1 MPTWKNILTEAST
14 SATNLTSIGTL
25 TSLQV
30 DNINVN
36 ANTISSTNTNGN
48 VLLEANG
55 TGKIEVRGNTNSG
68 AVILNCENN
77 SHGVTLQAPAHSDFS
92 GDYTLTL
99 PINDGDANQFLK
111 TNGSGVLSWDDPA
124 ALTVAQGGTGATSF
138 ADKAVLITQDSGTD
152 TVSAA
157 AMSSNGQLLIGGT
170 SGPAVATLTA
180 GSNITITNA
189 DGSITIAS
197 SGGGG
202 GGSGIA
208 SLSEDSTPTLGG
220 DLIVGSNDIKS
231 VGDVEVVVDSDS
243 NTTDSSFTVKNGAGT
258 VLLSVNESGVT
269 SGLLTTATPTL
280 SGAASSYAQS
290 SSVSGISVSN
300 HTSGRSYEVGI
311 YNSSGTLQTANPV
324 TVDSSGNITFTA
336 PATAATG
343 YELRIAAADVGK
355 FKSPQ
360 ATATFEVTP
369 SRTFSYWRV
378 QGVDSSGNAS
388 ANKAGWVELDFFTG
402 QNATG
407 TEYPT
412 SDATSNTSISGVTIS
427 SGHQYSSGYAP
438 WRAFDGTAHGS
449 QAAGSMWWTLGNS
462 TAANTWIQ
470 LRFSSAQPFESL
482 KLTTYDSFNDATH
495 IVIKGSNTGSYSG
508 EEVSFGLTAIN
519 ETGSAGI
526 TTVNF

>member
-30 DNINVN
+30 DNIN
-36 ANTISSTNTNGN
+36 
-48 VLLEANG
+48 
-55 TGKIEVRGNTNSG
+55 GKIEVRGNTNSG

-202 GGSGIA
+202 GSGIA

-269 SGLLTTATPTL
+269 SGLLTTVAPTL
-280 SGAASSYAQS
+280 SGVASSYSQTNA
-290 SSVSGISVSN
+290 VSGISVSN
-300 HTSGRSYEVGI
+300 HLPGRSYDARI
-311 YNSSGTLQTANPV
+311 YNSSGVEQTLNAV
-324 TVDSSGNITFTA
+324 TVDSSGNITFNA
-336 PATAATG
+336 PSTVATG
-343 YELRIAAADVGK
+343 YELRVIAADVGK
-355 FKSPQ
+355 FRSTTT
-360 ATATFEVTP
+360 TATFEVTAT
-369 SRTFSYWRV
+369 RNFRVWRFQTYTSAGAATKDKMYLGDV
-378 QGVDSSGNAS
+378 RLFTAANSG
-388 ANKAGWVELDFFTG
+388 
-402 QNATG
+402 G
-407 TEYPT
+407 TEYPST
-412 SDATSNTSISGVTIS
+412 SLTSNTSESNLTLS
-427 SGHQYSSGYAP
+427 SGYEHSSGYAA
-438 WRAFDGTAHGS
+438 WK
-449 QAAGSMWWTLGNS
+449 AGDVHNYTGYWTIGNN
-462 TAANTWIQ
+462 TAANSWMQ
-470 LRFSSAQPFESL
+470 FAFSSA
-482 KLTTYDSFNDATH
+482 TTLQSITITTNATYTDATN
-495 IVIKGSNTGSYSG
+495 IKVFGSNTGSFSG
-508 EEVSFGLTAIN
+508 EEIEVADFSGVGSGSGLQTFSQNI
-519 ETGSAGI
+519 
-526 TTVNF
+526 

>member
-48 VLLEANG
+48 VLLAANG

-202 GGSGIA
+202 SGIA
-208 SLSEDSTPTLGG
+208 SVSEDSTPTLGG

-243 NTTDSSFTVKNGAGT
+243 NTSDSSFTVKNGAGT
-258 VLLSVNESGVT
+258 ILFKVNESGVT
-269 SGLLTTATPTL
+269 SGLLTTTAPTTTLGSSFQQGASVTGTVDNFDSDATYV
-280 SGAASSYAQS
+280 AA
-290 SSVSGISVSN
+290 
-300 HTSGRSYEVGI
+300 I
-311 YNSSGTLQTANPV
+311 YNSSGTEQTSNPV
-324 TVDSSGNITFTA
+324 TVSGSGGISFTA
-336 PATAATG
+336 PNTVAQG
-343 YELRIAAADVGK
+343 YELRITASKPGK
-355 FKSPQ
+355 FTS
-360 ATATFEVTP
+360 AEVVDTFAIVAST
-369 SRTFSYWRV
+369 TFTYWRL
-378 QGVDSSGNAS
+378 QGVDSGGNNTS
-388 ANKAGWVELDFFTG
+388 DRFFMLDVQFFTG
-402 QNATG
+402 LNKTG

-412 SDATSNTSISGVTIS
+412 ADLTTDSGGGVNVTSGYEHSNTS
-427 SGHQYSSGYAP
+427 YAD
-438 WRAFDGTAHGS
+438 WKAFDNSASTGH
-449 QAAGSMWWTLGNS
+449 WTIGNS
-462 TAANTWIQ
+462 VANNNWLQVEFTGGSTNLQSIGI
-470 LRFSSAQPFESL
+470 RSNTTYHDCDGL
-482 KLTTYDSFNDATH
+482 KLM
-495 IVIKGSNTGSYSG
+495 GSNTGDFTG
-508 EEVSFGLTAIN
+508 EEVTVVTI
-519 ETGSAGI
+519 TGND
-526 TTVNF
+526 TTSSTSTNF

>member
-1 MPTWKNILTEAST
+1 MATWKNILTEAST
-14 SATNLTSIGTL
+14 SANSLTSIGTL
-25 TSLQV
+25 ANLNV

-111 TNGSGVLSWDDPA
+111 TNGSGVLSWDAPA

-202 GGSGIA
+202 SSGIA
-208 SLSEDSTPTLGG
+208 SLSEDSSPTLAG
-220 DLIVGSNDIKS
+220 DLVVGANDIKS

-243 NTTDSSFTVKNGAGT
+243 NTADSSFTVKNGAGT
-258 VLLSVNESGVT
+258 VLFKVNESGVS
-269 SGLLTTATPTL
+269 SGLLTTAAPTTTL
-280 SGAASSYAQS
+280 GSSFQQGSSATGTVDNFDSNATYVAKIFNSGGTEQTSNAVTISDSGA
-290 SSVSGISVSN
+290 IS
-300 HTSGRSYEVGI
+300 
-311 YNSSGTLQTANPV
+311 
-324 TVDSSGNITFTA
+324 FTA
-336 PATAATG
+336 PSTVASG
-343 YELRIAAADVGK
+343 YELRITAAAPGK
-355 FKSPQ
+355 LTSAEVVDTF
-360 ATATFEVTP
+360 AITANTTFAH
-369 SRTFSYWRV
+369 WRL
-378 QGVDSSGNAS
+378 QGVDSSGNNTAD
-388 ANKAGWVELDFFTG
+388 KWFLVDVVFWTG
-402 QNATG
+402 QNASG

-412 SDATSNTSISGVTIS
+412 SHLTSGSGGGISVTSGYNHSTYYDWLAFDSNTS
-427 SGHQYSSGYAP
+427 SGH
-438 WRAFDGTAHGS
+438 
-449 QAAGSMWWTLGNS
+449 WTLGNS
-462 TAANTWIQ
+462 TANNNWLQVEFTGGAVNVQSI
-470 LRFSSAQPFESL
+470 
-482 KLTTYDSFNDATH
+482 Y
-495 IVIKGSNTGSYSG
+495 IKSNTSYTDMHGIKVMGSSNGNFSG
-508 EEVSFGLTAIN
+508 EEVDVTTI
-519 ETGSAGI
+519 TGNASSA
-526 TTVNF
+526 TTTTNL

>member
-25 TSLQV
+25 TTLSV
-30 DNINVN
+30 DNITVN
-36 ANTISSTNTNGN
+36 GNTISSTNTNGN
-48 VLLEANG
+48 ILLEANG

-180 GSNITITNA
+180 GSNVTITNA

-202 GGSGIA
+202 SSGIA

-231 VGDVEVVVDSDS
+231 VGDVEIVVDSDN

-258 VLLSVNESGVT
+258 VIFSVNESGVS
-269 SGLLTTATPTL
+269 SGLLTTVTPTI
-280 SGAASSYAQS
+280 SGAGTGYAQGG
-290 SSVSGISVSN
+290 SVTGISISN
-300 HTSGRSYEVGI
+300 HVTGRSYEGKIV
-311 YNSSGTLQTANPV
+311 NSSGTEQTGNPV
-324 TVDSSGNITFTA
+324 TIDSSGNVSFTA
-336 PATAATG
+336 PATVATG
-343 YELRIAAADVGK
+343 YELRISATDTGK
-355 FKSPQ
+355 LKS
-360 ATATFEVTP
+360 AEGTATFEVTAT
-369 SRTFSYWRV
+369 RTFSYWRV
-378 QGVDSSGNAS
+378 QCVDSSGNPS
-388 ANKAGWVELDFFTG
+388 ANKAAFVELDFFTG
-402 QNATG
+402 SNATG
-407 TEYPT
+407 TETPT
-412 SDATSNTSISGVTIS
+412 TDATSNTSISGVTIS
-427 SGHQYSSGYAP
+427 AGHQYSSGYAP
-438 WRAFDGTAHGS
+438 WRAFDGSTHGT
-449 QAAGSMWWTLGNS
+449 QVAGSMWWTLGNS
-462 TAANTWIQ
+462 TADDTWIQ
-470 LRFSSAQPFESL
+470 GRFSSAQTFASL

-495 IVIKGSNTGSYSG
+495 IIVKGSNTGAYSG
-508 EEVSFGLTAIN
+508 EEVSFGLSAIN
-519 ETGSAGI
+519 ETGTAGI
-526 TTVNF
+526 TIVSF

>member
-202 GGSGIA
+202 GSGIA

-258 VLLSVNESGVT
+258 VLFSVNESGVT
-269 SGLLTTATPTL
+269 SGLLTTVTPTL
-280 SGAASSYAQS
+280 SGAQSSYQQATS
-290 SSVSGISVSN
+290 ASLTVSN
-300 HTSGRSYEVGI
+300 HVSGRSYQGAI
-311 YNSSGTLQTANPV
+311 YNSSGVEQTSNPV
-324 TVDSSGNITFTA
+324 TIDSSGNVSFTA
-336 PATAATG
+336 PSTIATG
-343 YELRIAAADVGK
+343 YELRVFSFDAGK
-355 FKSPQ
+355 LRSTE
-360 ATATFEVTP
+360 ATATFEVTA
-369 SRTFSYWRV
+369 SRTFSYWRLHV
-378 QGVDSSGNAS
+378 VNSSGTQ
-388 ANKAGWVELDFFTG
+388 VEDKVYLLEINFYTG
-402 QNATG
+402 ANATG
-407 TEYPT
+407 TVYPT
-412 SDATSNTSISGVTIS
+412 AAVDSTGSGGGATITYGY
-427 SGHQYSSGYAP
+427 QYSSSYAY
-438 WRAFDGTAHGS
+438 WKAFDNSTGS
-449 QAAGSMWWTLGNS
+449 GWWTLGLNNVAGS
-462 TAANTWIQ
+462 NQDKNWIQ
-470 LRFSSAQPFESL
+470 MELTGGAQTIQS
-482 KLTTYDSFNDATH
+482 
-495 IVIKGSNTGSYSG
+495 VRVQSNTTFTDGDYLQILGSSTGNFTG
-508 EEVSFGLTAIN
+508 EEILCGTLS
-519 ETGSAGI
+519 GI
-526 TTVNF
+526 ATTSDVTQNI